1 VALTS
6 SAWLMANLASPAM
19 SLRAL
24 RLSLKAATT
33 FSRVAVVLI
42 CQKEGGRKSPVLR
55 SHSIGP
61 ERHHEGRGLAVSN

>member
-1 VALTS
+1 
-6 SAWLMANLASPAM
+6 M

-42 CQKEGGRKSPVLR
+42 CQKEGDRKPPVLR
-55 SHSIGP
+55 SHSICR